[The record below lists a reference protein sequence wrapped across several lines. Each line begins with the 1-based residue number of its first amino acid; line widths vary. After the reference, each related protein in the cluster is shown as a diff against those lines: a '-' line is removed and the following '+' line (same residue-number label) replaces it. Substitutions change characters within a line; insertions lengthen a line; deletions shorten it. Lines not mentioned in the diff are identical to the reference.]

1 MQRNVTSCK
10 EKMAAKTLFQWSSF
24 SSLTLER
31 VFQIFLYCI
40 NKCAISVTLIVN
52 NNKPMIQEYSL
63 YVAVLQ
69 EFHTSPFDSPTALQQ
84 FILFFA
90 SKVGKINI
98 LRGILCRAET
108 KKFEFDLDE
117 KRRASTLRRESHV
130 KQTSHQLFSH
140 RSGAHAVFGENWPC
154 KVSVHARQKA
164 FLRHAL
170 LKIPRKK
177 KSTRVRKKHENRRQ
191 KTNI

>member
-1 MQRNVTSCK
+1 
-10 EKMAAKTLFQWSSF
+10 
-24 SSLTLER
+24 
-31 VFQIFLYCI
+31 
-40 NKCAISVTLIVN
+40 
-52 NNKPMIQEYSL
+52 MIQEYSL

-84 FILFFA
+84 FILFFE

-164 FLRHAL
+164 FLRDTL

-177 KSTRVRKKHENRRQ
+177 KEKKKSTRERKERKKETREP
-191 KTNI
+191 KTKDEHLNPTED